1 MRIQTKPVIAL
12 ASGAILLGSVGSVFC
27 QTAQAQSVI
36 IPWTTVPLADVVGV
50 ATGPDALA
58 VAYEVT
64 ENPFDGV
71 YTYSY
76 TVDNPSPGNVA
87 FFTVDFNTGAII
99 DGEAAFLPGSIT
111 VGNANLG
118 VANGANGITWAFLSD
133 PISAGGG
140 VSGTLTFQSDLAP
153 ETGNASATGNDN
165 PPGPWASNGSAEQV
179 AIPAQPP
186 EVVPEPATTTLFAL
200 ALLLLPF
207 RSTILKREL
216 TR

>member
-12 ASGAILLGSVGSVFC
+12 ASGAILLGSVGSVLC

-76 TVDNPSPGNVA
+76 TVDNPSGDPAIVEAFSIGFNTSPAGAVLTGSVMGGAAWANTGTGLLWVDIITPGNNSG
-87 FFTVDFNTGAII
+87 T
-99 DGEAAFLPGSIT
+99 LY
-111 VGNANLG
+111 
-118 VANGANGITWAFLSD
+118 
-133 PISAGGG
+133 GG
-140 VSGTLTFQSDLAP
+140 VSLSFESYDVPTY
-153 ETGNASATGNDN
+153 GNADATGSDN
-165 PPGPWASNGSAEQV
+165 PPSPWASDPYGSQV
-179 AIPAQPP
+179 PVPNTV
-186 EVVPEPATTTLFAL
+186 VVPEPTTTAL
-200 ALLLLPF
+200 LALTALLLLPF

-216 TR
+216 MR